1 MSIFLVMENVPVNGA
16 DISHVQQ
23 MSVMEFSLTSI
34 PSWHSSLHE
43 DSFTFTVM
51 LVHVKVI

>member
-51 LVHVKVI
+51 LVHVRVI